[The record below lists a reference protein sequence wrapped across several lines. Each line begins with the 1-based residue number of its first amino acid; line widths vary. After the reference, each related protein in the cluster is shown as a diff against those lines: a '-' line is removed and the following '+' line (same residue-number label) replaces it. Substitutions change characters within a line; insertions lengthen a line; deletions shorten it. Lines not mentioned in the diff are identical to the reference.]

1 MSTLVKLVEIQIGT
15 RYRQALGDIESLAR
29 NIAETGLLHPIV
41 LSKDLTLIV
50 GLRRL
55 AAFRELGRSEIPAEI
70 LDLDG
75 MMRGEFAENT
85 FRKGFVPTEIVAVA
99 DALRQKEREARRHGN
114 GRGGIAEEK
123 LPEKFRKLQRVK
135 L

>member
-1 MSTLVKLVEIQIGT
+1 MSELVRLVEIQIGT

-29 NIAETGLLHPIV
+29 NIAEMGLLHPIV

-55 AAFRELGRSEIPAEI
+55 AAFRKLGRSEIPAEI

-99 DALRQKEREARRHGN
+99 DALRQKEREAAKTRQRE
-114 GRGGIAEEK
+114 GGVAEEK